1 MTPKEA
7 LEVGN
12 KVWTGYRVVTLKENH
27 RIDSTTKWW
36 HIEEDNY
43 EYREDRFEEI
53 PIYVQNLLKA
63 LTELEELKRYPT
75 SDEVVVISLNHEDVR
90 KSIGK
95 NDVKSVAIQN
105 DYITIQQAKDKVH
118 EELVRDVKRYFE
130 FGLYV
135 KASDKKEYDELIERL
150 KKVGT
155 KE

>member
-36 HIEEDNY
+36 YIEEDNF

-63 LTELEELKRYPT
+63 LTELEELKR
-75 SDEVVVISLNHEDVR
+75 
-90 KSIGK
+90 
-95 NDVKSVAIQN
+95 
-105 DYITIQQAKDKVH
+105 
-118 EELVRDVKRYFE
+118 DVKRYFE
-130 FGLYV
+130 LEGNYQKSSHEYHEMEYIKNKLMEV
-135 KASDKKEYDELIERL
+135 GKEE
-150 KKVGT
+150 
-155 KE
+155 

>member
-7 LEVGN
+7 FKVGN

-63 LTELEELKRYPT
+63 LTELEALKRYPT
-75 SDEVVVISLNHEDVR
+75 SKEVCE
-90 KSIGK
+90 
-95 NDVKSVAIQN
+95 AIQSEYRIEQVVYRNGVFYDNSDDDIIISKYSCN
-105 DYITIQQAKDKVH
+105 DKPHLNFHDYLFSLDT
-118 EELVRDVKRYFE
+118 L
-130 FGLYV
+130 
-135 KASDKKEYDELIERL
+135 L
-150 KKVGT
+150 KICRFYEGVG
-155 KE
+155 K